1 MVGPAERADATFTVA
16 ASAARGL
23 LAYAEARRV
32 PTAGALAAAGLEL
45 AALAGPEAR
54 LTQAAY
60 NQLWARLAEASG
72 DEDFGLHFAERL
84 DLDALDVVGHL
95 VAKSA
100 TFGQGLERV
109 VAFSRLLH
117 DAGRVEIERE
127 GAAAR
132 VYPGCRGL
140 PHDWPRHVAE
150 FSAAA
155 VVVLGRTVTGV
166 DWAPLEVAFRHP
178 APARTTEHRRVFGV
192 APRFSR
198 PETAVVLG
206 AEVLALPVRD
216 AQPGVVT
223 YLDAYARGALEKL
236 GASDGG
242 LATAVERAVA
252 RTMERGAPDLEP
264 VAAQLGLSP
273 RTLQRRLAEA
283 GTSFQAL
290 VDGVRR
296 AYAERYL
303 ADDRLALGEVA
314 FLLGFS
320 DPSNF
325 HRAFRRWTD
334 MTPAAFREAHR
345 VAPRDKGLSP

>member
-1 MVGPAERADATFTVA
+1 MGAAEGADAKFTVA

-32 PTAGALAAAGLEL
+32 PTAGALAAAGLER

-72 DEDFGLHFAERL
+72 DDDFGLHFAERL
-84 DLDALDVVGHL
+84 DLDALDVIGHL

-117 DAGRVEIERE
+117 DAGRVEVERE
-127 GAAAR
+127 GAGAR

-140 PHDWPRHVAE
+140 PHEWPRHVAE
-150 FSAAA
+150 FSAAV
-155 VVVLGRTVTGV
+155 VVVLGRTVTHV
-166 DWAPLEVAFRHP
+166 TWAPREVAFRHP
-178 APARTTEHRRVFGV
+178 APARTGEHQRLFGV
-192 APRFSR
+192 APRFGR
-198 PETAVVLG
+198 PETSIVLG
-206 AEVLALPVRD
+206 AEVLALPVRES
-216 AQPGVVT
+216 QPGVVT
-223 YLDAYARGALEKL
+223 YLDAYARAALEKL
-236 GASDGG
+236 GAPDDA
-242 LATAVERAVA
+242 LTTNVERAIA
-252 RTMERGAPDLEP
+252 RAMDRGPPDLAP
-264 VAAQLGLSP
+264 VAAQLGLSA
-273 RTLQRRLAEA
+273 RSLQRRLAEA

-325 HRAFRRWTD
+325 HRAFRRWTGV
-334 MTPAAFREAHR
+334 TPAAFREAHR
-345 VAPRDKGLSP
+345 VAPRDKPLSP